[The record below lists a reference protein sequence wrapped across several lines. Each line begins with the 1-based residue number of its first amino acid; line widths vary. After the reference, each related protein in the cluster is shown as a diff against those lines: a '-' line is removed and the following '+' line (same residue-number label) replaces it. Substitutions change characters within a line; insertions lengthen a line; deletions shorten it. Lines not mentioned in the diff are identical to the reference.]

1 MLPHCGVLSAMKI
14 TIRIYRTHDFDLMS
28 LYQAGNIPLAQVMKK
43 AIIAYYCGEHFR
55 FTVERESIPDLK
67 AMPLVVNLLLSIS
80 DYDAPGIEH
89 WIAGLQKGY
98 RNSCFKS
105 IFRHYLDDPCMAF
118 YREDG
123 CITRPIE
130 MAEKPV
136 PFPKSSRKK
145 REKQEHTTQE
155 WLDAVADG
163 SIDRKQK
170 GRKPRDL
177 DEIFEK
183 TQSINEQ
190 TAGEAEEQTAGQPL
204 PVLSQKAL
212 EPTAQFISGHVQETD
227 KDIVNTN
234 ADGEDEDVDF
244 DDFEAFESIMG

>member
-1 MLPHCGVLSAMKI
+1 MKI

-28 LYQAGNIPLAQVMKK
+28 LYQAGNIPLAQVMKQ

-55 FTVERESIPDLK
+55 FTVDRESIPDLK

-89 WIAGLQKGY
+89 WIAGLQRGY

-123 CITRPIE
+123 CITRPVE
-130 MAEKPV
+130 VAEKPV
-136 PFPKSSRKK
+136 PFPKPSRKK
-145 REKQEHTTQE
+145 REKQERTTQE

-163 SIDRKQK
+163 SIDREQK
-170 GRKPRDL
+170 GKKPRDL
-177 DEIFEK
+177 DEILEK
-183 TQSINEQ
+183 TQLAAEQ
-190 TAGEAEEQTAGQPL
+190 EAGETEGQVA
-204 PVLSQKAL
+204 PVLSEKTS
-212 EPTAQFISGHVQETD
+212 EPTVQSEPEHTQEAD
-227 KDIVNTN
+227 KGTSATEIRQGVADTNVNVSE
-234 ADGEDEDVDF
+234 ADVDF
-244 DDFEAFESIMG
+244 DDFAAFESMMN

>member
-1 MLPHCGVLSAMKI
+1 MKI

-28 LYQAGNIPLAQVMKK
+28 LYQAGNIPLAQVMKQ

-55 FTVERESIPDLK
+55 FTVDRESIPDLK

-89 WIAGLQKGY
+89 WIAGLQRGY

-123 CITRPIE
+123 CITRPVE
-130 MAEKPV
+130 VAEKPV
-136 PFPKSSRKK
+136 PFPKPSRKK
-145 REKQEHTTQE
+145 REKQERTTQE

-163 SIDRKQK
+163 SIDREQK
-170 GRKPRDL
+170 GKKPRDL
-177 DEIFEK
+177 DEILEK
-183 TQSINEQ
+183 TQRAAEQ
-190 TAGEAEEQTAGQPL
+190 EAGETEGQVA
-204 PVLSQKAL
+204 PVLSEKTS
-212 EPTAQFISGHVQETD
+212 EPTVQSEPEHTQEAD
-227 KDIVNTN
+227 KGTSATEIRQGVADTNVNVSE
-234 ADGEDEDVDF
+234 ADVDF
-244 DDFEAFESIMG
+244 DDFAAFESMMN

>member
-1 MLPHCGVLSAMKI
+1 MKI

-28 LYQAGNIPLAQVMKK
+28 LYQAGNIPLAQVMKQ

-145 REKQEHTTQE
+145 EKSRNIPHRNGWMPWQMAPSIGNRRE
-155 WLDAVADG
+155 G
-163 SIDRKQK
+163 SREIWTKSLKNTIDK
-170 GRKPRDL
+170 
-177 DEIFEK
+177 
-183 TQSINEQ
+183 
-190 TAGEAEEQTAGQPL
+190 
-204 PVLSQKAL
+204 
-212 EPTAQFISGHVQETD
+212 
-227 KDIVNTN
+227 
-234 ADGEDEDVDF
+234 
-244 DDFEAFESIMG
+244 

>member
-1 MLPHCGVLSAMKI
+1 MKI

-28 LYQAGNIPLAQVMKK
+28 LYHAGNIPLAQAMKK

-55 FTVERESIPDLK
+55 FEVNREKLPDLK
-67 AMPLVVNLLLSIS
+67 SMPLVVNLLLTIS

-123 CITRPIE
+123 NITRPVEI
-130 MAEKPV
+130 AEKPV
-136 PFPKSSRKK
+136 PFPKMFRKK
-145 REKQEHTTQE
+145 KQERTTQE

-163 SIDRKQK
+163 SIDRNRK
-170 GRKPRDL
+170 GKKPRDL
-177 DEIFEK
+177 DEILEK
-183 TQSINEQ
+183 EQ
-190 TAGEAEEQTAGQPL
+190 P
-204 PVLSQKAL
+204 
-212 EPTAQFISGHVQETD
+212 ISGQKTEWEKEQHKEPPTVLPENRKKVIAEPVPNSANETD
-227 KDIVNTN
+227 KDENAAESKQIIEPVSTN
-234 ADGEDEDVDF
+234 QETDNEDLDF
-244 DDFEAFESIMG
+244 DDFAAFESMMG

>member
-1 MLPHCGVLSAMKI
+1 MTHPASNIGLLDYRRDIETAASNPFSDIIWMTRVWHFTGKTAALPDRSRWLKNRFHFQNRLE
-14 TIRIYRTHDFDLMS
+14 
-28 LYQAGNIPLAQVMKK
+28 KK
-43 AIIAYYCGEHFR
+43 
-55 FTVERESIPDLK
+55 
-67 AMPLVVNLLLSIS
+67 
-80 DYDAPGIEH
+80 
-89 WIAGLQKGY
+89 
-98 RNSCFKS
+98 
-105 IFRHYLDDPCMAF
+105 
-118 YREDG
+118 
-123 CITRPIE
+123 
-130 MAEKPV
+130 
-136 PFPKSSRKK
+136 
-145 REKQEHTTQE
+145 EKQEHTTQE

-227 KDIVNTN
+227 KDIVNAN